1 MNSSFSST
9 KSDKGSSKESE
20 APEFIDKVVH
30 INRCAKVVKG
40 GRRFSFSALVVSG
53 DQKGRI
59 GVGQGKAK
67 EVSESIRKGTEQA
80 QKHMEYIQLDKSTI
94 PHSVTGVA
102 DGARVLLIPARL
114 GTGVIAGGSVRPVL
128 EAVGIKDILSKSQ
141 GSNNKLA
148 VVNATLNGLRKL
160 RSVESIRKIRAVE

>member
-1 MNSSFSST
+1 MTPVPLRKNKPFI
-9 KSDKGSSKESE
+9 KEEE
-20 APEFIDKVVH
+20 ASEFIDKVVH

-53 DQKGRI
+53 DQKGRV
-59 GVGQGKAK
+59 GVGHGKAK

-80 QKHMEYIQLDKSTI
+80 QKHMEDIQLHKSTI
-94 PHSVTGVA
+94 PHAVTGVS
-102 DGARVLLIPARL
+102 DGARVLLLPASL

-128 EAVGIKDILSKSQ
+128 EAVGIKDVLSKSQ

-148 VVNATLNGLRKL
+148 VVNATLNGLRQL
-160 RSVESIRKIRAVE
+160 RSAESIRKIRAAE

>member
-1 MNSSFSST
+1 MNPSFY
-9 KSDKGSSKESE
+9 SKKNKEPSQNNE
-20 APEFIDKVVH
+20 TPEFIDKVVY

-80 QKHMEYIQLDKSTI
+80 QKHLEHIQLNNSTI

-128 EAVGIKDILSKSQ
+128 EAVGVKDILSKSQ

-148 VVNATLNGLRKL
+148 VVNATLDGLRKL
-160 RSVESIRKIRAVE
+160 RSVESIRKIRSTK